1 MSLLERNSGSE
12 IPTELN
18 KIYTSLKEYIFKIE
32 RQEALKV
39 SSDEQYDKVQSLEVD
54 KKIEELEKMYD
65 QFLELS
71 RENSSMG
78 EWAET
83 YKSFVERDIEVT
95 KESQGELEKWDQ
107 PVVSM
112 DSTDPFV
119 GYEHQVIVTIEND
132 PILLKN
138 GERLVAKYPHN
149 TTIVHSQNCKELN

>member
-1 MSLLERNSGSE
+1 LIIKTHLERNSGSE

-71 RENSSMG
+71 MENSSMG

-95 KESQGELEKWDQ
+95 KE
-107 PVVSM
+107 PHNYRIH
-112 DSTDPFV
+112 P
-119 GYEHQVIVTIEND
+119 YEQWLYCVD
-132 PILLKN
+132 ILLPVALHFLT
-138 GERLVAKYPHN
+138 RLDRFLLL
-149 TTIVHSQNCKELN
+149 Q